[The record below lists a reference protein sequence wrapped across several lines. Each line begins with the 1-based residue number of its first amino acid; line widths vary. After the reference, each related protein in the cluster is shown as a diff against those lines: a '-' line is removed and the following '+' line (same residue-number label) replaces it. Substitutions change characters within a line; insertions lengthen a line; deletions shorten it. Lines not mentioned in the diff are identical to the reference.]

1 MKRFLRYGIAAALLV
16 ALFWWVARGGGEPR
30 IANGSVLVIE
40 LSGRY
45 VDGQVPLLAR
55 LRGEPVASLLSLT
68 SELRKAARDERL
80 YGVVFRVRGLDVG
93 WAQAEE
99 IREAILGLHEKGRK
113 TLAVL
118 EFEGFGN
125 APYYVASAAERVVAT
140 PGGNSPFVGIAGEY
154 LFLGGFFEKIGVDV
168 EYERV
173 GEYKSAVE
181 SYAATRMSD
190 ANREQTNALVDSI
203 ESHFVSAVA
212 TARNRTEEQIRLAI
226 DSAPSAPEELVEH
239 GLVDEVATYDTAV
252 AALGKHEKV
261 EDDVYARVSPERVG
275 FEPAAHFAIVHAVGA
290 VVVGQG
296 NLSGG
301 SPVAASDTV
310 TEAIHDAGE
319 DDSVKAIVLRIDS
332 PGGSPLASDLIWQAI
347 RDVRKKGKPVVASLS
362 DVAASGGYYVAS
374 AADAIVSQPQTLT
387 GSIGVF
393 VIRPVLAGLFE
404 KVGIGVE
411 SITRGARADLL
422 LSTVPLSAET
432 RAVLRDD
439 VQHTYDRFLARVAEG
454 RGIETSAV
462 DKVARGR
469 VWTGAQAKEIG
480 LVDRLGGVSEAVLAA
495 KEKVGLA
502 ADADVLL
509 VQYPPP
515 KPVAQQLLE
524 ALQGGVSLE
533 LFGWPRAFSE
543 LVGALRQLPTG
554 TPLLIAPGWIEI
566 R

>member
-30 IANGSVLVIE
+30 IAHGSVLVIG

-55 LRGEPVASLLSLT
+55 LRGGSVASLLSLT
-68 SELRKAARDERL
+68 SERSAAARDAGL
-80 YGVVFRVRGLDVG
+80 YGVVVRVRGLDVG

-226 DSAPSAPEELVEH
+226 DSAPSAPEEL
-239 GLVDEVATYDTAV
+239 
-252 AALGKHEKV
+252 
-261 EDDVYARVSPERVG
+261 
-275 FEPAAHFAIVHAVGA
+275 
-290 VVVGQG
+290 
-296 NLSGG
+296 
-301 SPVAASDTV
+301 
-310 TEAIHDAGE
+310 
-319 DDSVKAIVLRIDS
+319 
-332 PGGSPLASDLIWQAI
+332 
-347 RDVRKKGKPVVASLS
+347 
-362 DVAASGGYYVAS
+362 
-374 AADAIVSQPQTLT
+374 
-387 GSIGVF
+387 
-393 VIRPVLAGLFE
+393 
-404 KVGIGVE
+404 
-411 SITRGARADLL
+411 
-422 LSTVPLSAET
+422 
-432 RAVLRDD
+432 
-439 VQHTYDRFLARVAEG
+439 
-454 RGIETSAV
+454 
-462 DKVARGR
+462 
-469 VWTGAQAKEIG
+469 
-480 LVDRLGGVSEAVLAA
+480 
-495 KEKVGLA
+495 
-502 ADADVLL
+502 
-509 VQYPPP
+509 
-515 KPVAQQLLE
+515 
-524 ALQGGVSLE
+524 
-533 LFGWPRAFSE
+533 
-543 LVGALRQLPTG
+543 
-554 TPLLIAPGWIEI
+554 
-566 R
+566 